1 MQNKKV
7 GGLAEALMK
16 NKKAPP
22 LGLEYEGG
30 EEEDEEEESG
40 LDMGSGRVG
49 SGRD

>member
-1 MQNKKV
+1 MFGENLMKNKKV

-30 EEEDEEEESG
+30 EEEDS
-40 LDMGSGRVG
+40 
-49 SGRD
+49 